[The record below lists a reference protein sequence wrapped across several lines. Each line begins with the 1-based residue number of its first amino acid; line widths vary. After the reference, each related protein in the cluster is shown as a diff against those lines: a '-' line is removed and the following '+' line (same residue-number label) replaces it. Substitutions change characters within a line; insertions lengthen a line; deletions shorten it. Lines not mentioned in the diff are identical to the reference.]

1 MEKVLVN
8 KEKFGGSIPSNFK
21 IDYKPNEDSV
31 VLVQEQTNTS
41 IKKDFKM
48 SKYKVIYI
56 VN

>member
-31 VLVQEQTNTS
+31 VLVSE
-41 IKKDFKM
+41 
-48 SKYKVIYI
+48 
-56 VN
+56 